1 MLLEI
6 LLQIADV
13 HLRPAYQISDDKN
26 YVFRVL
32 PDHANAVGN
41 TGTIP
46 CVFPISP
53 WSNPQAPNFYLMI
66 LSAEVLNV
74 AVRQPARNIA
84 GSINSFA
91 CIARIID
98 ELFIRQR
105 LVIQVASGKPDP
117 GNA

>member
-1 MLLEI
+1 MLPEI
-6 LLQIADV
+6 LLQTADV
-13 HLRPAYQISDDKN
+13 HLRPAYQISDDQN
-26 YVFRVL
+26 YVFGVL

-46 CVFPISP
+46 DRILNFPQFD
-53 WSNPQAPNFYLMI
+53 PQAPNLYLMI
-66 LSAEVLNV
+66 LSAEVLDV
-74 AVRQPARNIA
+74 AVRKPARNIA
-84 GSINSFA
+84 GSIHSFA

>member
-1 MLLEI
+1 MLLEV
-6 LLQIADV
+6 LLQPVNV
-13 HLRPAYQISDDKN
+13 HFRPAYQISDDQN

-32 PDHANAVGN
+32 PDNANAVGN
-41 TGTIP
+41 PRTIP
-46 CVFPISP
+46 DRILNFTEFDPP
-53 WSNPQAPNFYLMI
+53 PPNLYLMI
-66 LSAEVLNV
+66 LSPEVLNI

-91 CIARIID
+91 PIARIVD